1 MLPARSKMKQFLILL
16 ILIGT
21 YTAVSAQT
29 YRVPLSPI
37 QQLEKEY
44 CSPLF
49 SSVDGTTISLMEHN
63 NENTV
68 MGHQNILSW
77 LQGRVAGLQVYQIR
91 STSIAFIRNTP
102 ATIFV
107 NEMRTDASIL
117 ESIPVTDIAL
127 VKVIR
132 NPFVLG
138 GSGSAIAV
146 YTKKG
151 LDEEEEG

>member
-1 MLPARSKMKQFLILL
+1 MKPLFILL
-16 ILIGT
+16 ILTIT
-21 YTAVSAQT
+21 HTAVSAQKF
-29 YRVPLSPI
+29 RAPLSPI
-37 QQLEKEY
+37 EQMEKEY

-49 SSVDGTTISLMEHN
+49 SSVHGTTISLMDDN

-68 MGHQNILSW
+68 MGHQNILNW
-77 LQGRVAGLQVYQIR
+77 LQGRVAGLQIYQIR
-91 STSIAFIRNTP
+91 STRVAFIRNAPVTV
-102 ATIFV
+102 FV
-107 NEMRTDASIL
+107 NEIRTDASVL
-117 ESIPVTDIAL
+117 DAIPVTDIAL

-151 LDEEEEG
+151 LDEAEEG

>member
-1 MLPARSKMKQFLILL
+1 MKQLLLL
-16 ILIGT
+16 ILIGA
-21 YTAVSAQT
+21 YVSAAAQT
-29 YRVPLSPI
+29 YRMPLSPI

-49 SSVDGTTISLMEHN
+49 SSVDGTTISLMDDN

-68 MGHQNILSW
+68 MGHQNILNW
-77 LQGRVAGLQVYQIR
+77 LQGRVAGLQVYQSR
-91 STSIAFIRNTP
+91 SGSVAFIRNAP
-102 ATIFV
+102 ATVFV
-107 NEMRTDASIL
+107 NEMRTDASVL
-117 ESIPVTDIAL
+117 DAIPVTDIAL

-138 GSGSAIAV
+138 APGGAIAI

-151 LDEEEEG
+151 LDEEEVE